1 MQIRKAEFKK
11 TLVRD
16 FADYNRDLDEIA
28 FVGKSNVGKSSLIN
42 MLTNNGKLAFVSK
55 KQGKTRV
62 INYYLINDS
71 FYFIDLP
78 GYGYANASKEEMI
91 KWSGM
96 IESYFQE
103 SGCLRCVFLLMDI
116 RRNVTEFDE
125 LMVRYAYDLGI
136 PVKVVLT
143 KADKIAKSKR
153 KTEVFRFIR
162 ELAKFNIT
170 DVVPVSAE
178 ERLGRDEVIRM
189 IEESLSK

>member
-1 MQIRKAEFKK
+1 MQIKKAEFRK

-16 FADYNRDLDEIA
+16 FADYNGEFPEIA

-42 MLTNNGKLAFVSK
+42 MLTNNSKLAYVSK

-78 GYGYANASKEEMI
+78 GYGFANASKEEMI
-91 KWSGM
+91 KWSSM
-96 IESYFQE
+96 IERYFEE
-103 SGCLRCVFLLMDI
+103 SNCLKCVFLLMDI
-116 RRNVTEFDE
+116 RRNVSEFDE
-125 LMVRYAYDLGI
+125 LMIRYAFDLGI

-162 ELAKFNIT
+162 ELANYNIT
-170 DVVPVSAE
+170 DIVPVSSEDRYGKE
-178 ERLGRDEVIRM
+178 ELLKK
-189 IEESLSK
+189 IEECLSS